1 MKPNKKI
8 LLDVNNLCVNISEK
22 SKNKRLL
29 KRVSFNIKKNE
40 IVGLIGESGSGKSL
54 TSLSILRLLEKNK
67 FNISGKISFDNKN
80 ILKLDEKDMLQIRG
94 SEISMIFQEPM
105 SALNPTMKIGKQIF
119 EVFNSRKNISVE
131 DASSRVKSLIKKV
144 RLDGVEDLF
153 EKYPHQISGGQ
164 KQRVMIVMALSCN
177 PKLLIADEPT
187 TALDVT
193 VQKEIIDILKGL
205 QKSEKL
211 SILFI
216 SHDLKL
222 VSTISDR
229 IIIMRKGEIVE
240 HGSNKQIFNSPKDDY
255 TKALLSVIIDD
266 SKRLKVLPTI
276 ETFSEKNKKI
286 SEAKNERKKRLD
298 NIYSKKPIL
307 EIKNLSK
314 FYNTSKNLFVK
325 NNGFKA
331 LEKINLKLYKGET
344 LGLIGESGSG
354 KTSLSNAIL
363 KIHKFE
369 EGQILFNGKD
379 ISKINGKELLGFRKN
394 IQIVFQDPYASLNPL
409 KNIYQVISEP
419 LIFHKI
425 CSKDEVYDKCKE
437 LVTDVGLSEN
447 YLERFPHELSGGQRQ
462 RVCIAR
468 AISVNPQVLIC
479 DESVSALDVSI
490 QATVLNLLNQ
500 LKQKYSFTYIFISH
514 DLSVVKYM
522 SDKILVLYGGKIVE
536 YEDADLLF
544 NEPKNDYTKK
554 LIKASL

>member
-1 MKPNKKI
+1 MK
-8 LLDVNNLCVNISEK
+8 
-22 SKNKRLL
+22 
-29 KRVSFNIKKNE
+29 
-40 IVGLIGESGSGKSL
+40 
-54 TSLSILRLLEKNK
+54 
-67 FNISGKISFDNKN
+67 
-80 ILKLDEKDMLQIRG
+80 IRG

-105 SALNPTMKIGKQIF
+105 TALNPTMKIGTQLF
-119 EVFNSRKNISVE
+119 EVFRSVE
-131 DASSRVKSLIKKV
+131 NIESKEISSRIEKLIKKV
-144 RLDGVEDLF
+144 KLDDIENLF
-153 EKYPHQISGGQ
+153 DKYPHQISGGQ

-193 VQKEIIDILKGL
+193 IQKEIIDIIKDL
-205 QKSEKL
+205 QKSENL

-216 SHDLKL
+216 SHDLRL
-222 VSTISDR
+222 VSKISDR
-229 IIIMRKGEIVE
+229 IVIMKTGEIIE
-240 HGSNKQIFNSPKDDY
+240 QGLNKQIFKSAKKDY
-255 TKALLSVIIDD
+255 TNALLSVIINE

-276 ETFSEKNKKI
+276 ETYNMKNNKLSETKK
-286 SEAKNERKKRLD
+286 ERDKRLKG
-298 NIYSKKPIL
+298 IYSKNPIL
-307 EIKNLSK
+307 EINNLSK
-314 FYNTSKNLFVK
+314 FYNVSKSLFIK
-325 NNGFKA
+325 NKGFRA

-369 EGQILFNGKD
+369 EGEIFFNGLD
-379 ISKINGKELLGFRKN
+379 ISKIQGKELLNFRKN

-409 KNIYQVISEP
+409 HNIYQIISEP

-425 CSKDEVYDKCKE
+425 CRKKDLYDECKR
-437 LVTDVGLSEN
+437 LINDVGLSEN
-447 YLERFPHELSGGQRQ
+447 FLDSYPHELSGGQRQ

-468 AISVNPQVLIC
+468 AISVKPQVLIC

-514 DLSVVKYM
+514 DLSVVRHM
-522 SDKILVLYGGKIVE
+522 SDKILVLHNGKIVE
-536 YEDADLLF
+536 YNDADLLF
-544 NEPKNDYTKK
+544 KKPEDTYTKK